1 MQNNHPLS
9 EDLLI
14 KIEQEAEKIYD
25 DLNETVRD
33 YDYGLPYWPKKEIQP
48 IVEGIASYARKLDI
62 AMKAL
67 EDIAM
72 SKVLPQTIA
81 SQALTRIKQLN
92 NGE

>member
-1 MQNNHPLS
+1 MQNNHPNKPPIDPALQ
-9 EDLLI
+9 ER
-14 KIEQEAEKIYD
+14 IEKEARSYYD
-25 DLNETVRD
+25 N
-33 YDYGLPYWPKKEIQP
+33 YNIPSGSPYLEEYIN
-48 IVEGIASYARKLDI
+48 IATPYARKLDI

-92 NGE
+92 NG